1 MGIIYMPNSA
11 PLPPP
16 PPPPKPKPTPP
27 PPNIPLLVGGAT
39 GSLATVGIAV
49 SAKNWLWENKWII
62 LLAIF
67 IIVIIIVALKK
78 SIFGKGP
85 QGDDAEDKEEEPKK
99 E

>member
-16 PPPPKPKPTPP
+16 PPPPKPKP

-39 GSLATVGIAV
+39 GGLATVGIAV
-49 SAKNWLWENKWII
+49 SAKNWLWQNKWII

-67 IIVIIIVALKK
+67 IVVAIMYALWKAFK
-78 SIFGKGP
+78 GKGS
-85 QGDDAEDKEEEPKK
+85 DKEEEPK
-99 E
+99 EE

>member
-16 PPPPKPKPTPP
+16 PPPPKPKP

-39 GSLATVGIAV
+39 GSLATVGVAI

-62 LLAIF
+62 LLTIF
-67 IIVIIIVALKK
+67 ILAVIIYALWKA
-78 SIFGKGP
+78 FKGHKEAGP
-85 QGDDAEDKEEEPKK
+85 EEE
-99 E
+99 

>member
-16 PPPPKPKPTPP
+16 PKPKP

-39 GSLATVGIAV
+39 GGLATVGVAI

-67 IIVIIIVALKK
+67 ILMVIAYTLWKAFK
-78 SIFGKGP
+78 GK
-85 QGDDAEDKEEEPKK
+85 ASEDKEDEPEE

>member
-16 PPPPKPKPTPP
+16 PPPPKPKP

-39 GSLATVGIAV
+39 GSLATVGVAI
-49 SAKNWLWENKWII
+49 SAKNWLWQNMWII
-62 LLAIF
+62 VLAIF
-67 IIVIIIVALKK
+67 ILAAIAYALWKAFK
-78 SIFGKGP
+78 AKGP
-85 QGDDAEDKEEEPKK
+85 DKEDEPEE

>member
-16 PPPPKPKPTPP
+16 PPPPKPKP

-39 GSLATVGIAV
+39 GSLATVGVAI
-49 SAKNWLWENKWII
+49 SAKNWLWQNMWII
-62 LLAIF
+62 VLAIF
-67 IIVIIIVALKK
+67 ILASIAYALWKAFK
-78 SIFGKGP
+78 AKGP
-85 QGDDAEDKEEEPKK
+85 DKEDEPEE

>member
-16 PPPPKPKPTPP
+16 PPPPKPKP

-39 GSLATVGIAV
+39 GSLATVGVAI

-62 LLAIF
+62 LLTIF
-67 IIVIIIVALKK
+67 ILAVIIYALWKA
-78 SIFGKGP
+78 FKG
-85 QGDDAEDKEEEPKK
+85 DKEEEP
-99 E
+99 EEE